1 MDPSESIRMNVG
13 ELTVDPASKT
23 PIVILRDEE
32 ERITLPIWIGA
43 PEAHAIAS
51 ELEGTRAARP
61 QTHDLISSI
70 LDEAEVELLSV
81 SICDLR
87 ENMYHAEISLRAAQK
102 AFSVEARPSDAIAL
116 ALRTSAPIYVAREL
130 LDKVGLEPLET
141 ESDIEHTLDRFY
153 ELEPQISESVIP
165 EAETGEISIPLPQF
179 GEPCE
184 DVDEEKDELTLLQHQ
199 LQQAVL
205 CEEYEEAARLRDAIE
220 TLANRP

>member
-116 ALRTSAPIYVAREL
+116 ALRAKCEIRVA
-130 LDKVGLEPLET
+130 KHVLEQSSMVADEASDPESPDLSGVEPEKWSGILE
-141 ESDIEHTLDRFY
+141 DMKPDDFKY
-153 ELEPQISESVIP
+153 
-165 EAETGEISIPLPQF
+165 
-179 GEPCE
+179 
-184 DVDEEKDELTLLQHQ
+184 KM
-199 LQQAVL
+199 
-205 CEEYEEAARLRDAIE
+205 
-220 TLANRP
+220 